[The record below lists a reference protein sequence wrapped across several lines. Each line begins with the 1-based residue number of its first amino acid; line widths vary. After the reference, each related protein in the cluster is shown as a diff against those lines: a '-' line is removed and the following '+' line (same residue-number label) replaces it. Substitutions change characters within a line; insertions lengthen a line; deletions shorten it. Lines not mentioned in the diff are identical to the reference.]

1 MKKISDLSRQ
11 ACSSHCNRETAIL
24 SRFIRKHS
32 HRKNHYFQTSCFPF
46 GNHGTLTKDSFHD
59 WDGHCDDVVGD
70 YCEMMVIRIQEV
82 CMMVTM
88 LRMRITD

>member
-1 MKKISDLSRQ
+1 MIYLDKLARLTAIGRRQCCLDLSESIHIERITTF
-11 ACSSHCNRETAIL
+11 N
-24 SRFIRKHS
+24 
-32 HRKNHYFQTSCFPF
+32 YFQTSCFPF
-46 GNHGTLTKDSFHD
+46 GNHGTLTKD

>member
-1 MKKISDLSRQ
+1 MKILHGDLSKSFLIERITTF
-11 ACSSHCNRETAIL
+11 N
-24 SRFIRKHS
+24 
-32 HRKNHYFQTSCFPF
+32 YFQTSCFPF

-70 YCEMMVIRIQEV
+70 YCEMMVIRISEV